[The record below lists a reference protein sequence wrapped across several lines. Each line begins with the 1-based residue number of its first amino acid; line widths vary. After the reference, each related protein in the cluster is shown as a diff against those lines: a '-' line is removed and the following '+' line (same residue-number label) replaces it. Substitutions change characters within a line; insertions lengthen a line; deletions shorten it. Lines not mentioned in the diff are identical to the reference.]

1 VVFSE
6 FSTKRYD
13 NLLQVQK
20 FIQRHQEPME
30 LSSTLFL
37 FLFLP
42 VFLLIYLV
50 GDKHL
55 RQPIVLVASFI
66 FLASGEKT
74 ALLWLGGILISGYSI
89 GIAIAKSKE
98 KGKSSPKWLWIGVGI
113 NLAILS
119 FFKFNAAYGVD
130 GYIWLHLPQDWVIPV
145 ADLAVPIGLSYI
157 TFQMI
162 AYLVDVWKG
171 TIPVETNFLAFSTW
185 LLFFPKL
192 ISGPITRYKPFALQL
207 EQLNPS
213 MDDIASGFRRL
224 LAGFVKRA
232 LIANQLALM
241 SNAVFNLRTA
251 NVEPKFAWLALI
263 AYTLQIFFDFSGYT
277 DMAIGLGMMMG
288 VRLPE
293 NFNFPYIAQ
302 SVSDFWRRWHIT
314 LSTWFREYVFYPLER
329 RRFKWA
335 GQQINL
341 LIVFLLTGLWH
352 GFKPTYIAWG
362 ALHGVALVMES
373 LGFGRWLK
381 QAWRPIRHVYV
392 LGVIMVGWVFFRS
405 NDLHF
410 SYWFFRRLAG
420 DTSGLTLLPFSV
432 STPMPFIEPSFILA
446 LLAGIFF
453 SLPVSSVWNQIRA
466 RLEKRQTN
474 FYFLFQIFED
484 IALVLLF
491 ILGLAMLLSNAF
503 LPNLYAK
510 F

>member
-1 VVFSE
+1 M
-6 FSTKRYD
+6 D
-13 NLLQVQK
+13 
-20 FIQRHQEPME
+20 I
-30 LSSTLFL
+30 SSTLFL

-50 GDKHL
+50 SAQRLKL
-55 RQPIVLVASFI
+55 PIVLAASVI
-66 FLASGEKT
+66 FLAWGEKT
-74 ALLWLGGILISGYSI
+74 ALWWLGGILISGYLA
-89 GIAIAKSKE
+89 GLAIARAKE
-98 KGKSSPKWLWIGVGI
+98 KGKQSQKWLWIGIGL
-113 NLAILS
+113 NLVILS
-119 FFKFNAAYGVD
+119 FFKFSVAYGKA
-130 GYIWLHLPQDWVIPV
+130 GFAWLHLPKDWITP
-145 ADLAVPIGLSYI
+145 AAGLAVPIGLSYV

-162 AYLVDVWKG
+162 SYLVDVWKG
-171 TIPVETNFLAFSTW
+171 NTPAEKKFIAFSTY
-185 LLFFPKL
+185 LLFFPKF
-192 ISGPITRYKPFALQL
+192 ISGPITRYKPFAVQV

-213 MDDIASGFRRL
+213 MDDIAAGFRRL

-241 SNAVFNLRTA
+241 SNAVFNLPTA

-277 DMAIGLGMMMG
+277 DMAIGLGLMIG
-288 VRLPE
+288 IRLPE

-335 GQQINL
+335 GQQINI

-352 GFKPTYIAWG
+352 GFKPTFIVWG
-362 ALHGVALVMES
+362 LLHGFALALES
-373 LGFGRWLK
+373 IGFGRWLK
-381 QAWRPIRHVYV
+381 QTWRPIRHIYV
-392 LGVIMVGWVFFRS
+392 LGFIMVGWIFFRS
-405 NDLHF
+405 NDIRF

-420 DTSGLTLLPFSV
+420 DNSGLTLLPFSV

-446 LLAGIFF
+446 LAAGIFF
-453 SLPVSSVWNQIRA
+453 SLPVSSIWNQIRTN
-466 RLEKRQTN
+466 LEKHQVN

-484 IALVLLF
+484 VALVLLF
-491 ILGLAMLLSNAF
+491 ILGLAMLLSSSF